1 MQCLFEEL
9 ALVKAVANFLKNNTC
24 DLKCKFMHFMD
35 HKMADEL
42 LNSVNFLE
50 SAPGIIGDNCTLKVS
65 ECRHK
70 VLCLL
75 RQIWKN
81 LN

>member
-1 MQCLFEEL
+1 
-9 ALVKAVANFLKNNTC
+9 
-24 DLKCKFMHFMD
+24 MD